1 MATFKRF
8 EEIESW
14 QLARE
19 LTNWIYQVTGDGPF
33 AADFGL
39 KDQIRRASV
48 SVMANI
54 AEGFERNGNR
64 EFIHFL
70 SIAKGSAGEVRALL
84 YVAIDQNYIEQTQ
97 FQELVDQ
104 CQTISRKLSGLMKYL
119 RQTERKGAKFD

>member
-19 LTNWIYQVTGDGPF
+19 LTNRIYQVTGDGPF

-70 SIAKGSAGEVRALL
+70 SIAKGSVGEVRALL